1 MHGERRWIVNAM
13 TSEIKNDQPVYAVV
27 GHDRFLRNET
37 VSGIVASLTDA
48 DEGFGPVRVTGDEA
62 VLADVLDELRT
73 MSLLGSRRVV
83 IVDDADGFVSSH
95 RAALERYCGDPA
107 PSASLILACNAMPR
121 TTRLHRVINE
131 IGVVTVCEA
140 PKGRS
145 VISWI
150 VDRAR
155 STYGKRIATD
165 TAASLREHVGD
176 ALGSLDTE
184 IGKLAT
190 YVGGR
195 DQIDMGDVDAL
206 TGHHREEKVF
216 AVTDA
221 IASGDVAQAIRH
233 WEQVLA
239 TDRAAPGRAIA
250 GLAWGVRRLL
260 ETRRAWEQG
269 SDIRGLARRMYTD
282 PAKLEARL
290 RRVDIDSLEQQQSD
304 LLAADLAVKTGAS
317 TLETA
322 VERFIVKHSLGSKAL
337 RGSRKARAS

>member
-1 MHGERRWIVNAM
+1 M
-13 TSEIKNDQPVYAVV
+13 TNEDKSDRPVYAVV
-27 GHDRFLRNET
+27 GQDRFLRNET
-37 VSGIVASLTDA
+37 VSRIVASITDA
-48 DEGFGPVRVTGDEA
+48 DEGFGPVRVNGDDA
-62 VLADVLDELRT
+62 ALADVLDELRT
-73 MSLLGSRRVV
+73 LSLLGSRRVV
-83 IVDDADGFVSSH
+83 IVDDADGFISSH
-95 RAALERYCGDPA
+95 RAALERYCADPA
-107 PSASLILACNAMPR
+107 PTGSLILACNAMPR
-121 TTRLHRVINE
+121 TTRLYKAINE
-131 IGVVTVCEA
+131 GGTVMVCEA
-140 PKGRS
+140 PKGRA
-145 VISWI
+145 VIAWI

-155 STYGKRIATD
+155 SAYGKQISAT
-165 TAASLREHVGD
+165 TAAALRDHVGD

-184 IGKLAT
+184 IAKLAT
-190 YVGGR
+190 YIGGR
-195 DQIDMGDVDAL
+195 DRIETADVDAL

-221 IASGDVAQAIRH
+221 MASGDVAQAIHH

-269 SDIRGLARRMYTD
+269 ADIRSLARRMYTD

-290 RRVDIDSLEQQQSD
+290 RRVDVDSLEQQQSD

-322 VERFIVKHSLGSKAL
+322 VERFIVKHSLGRRAL
-337 RGSRKARAS
+337 SGPKKARAS